1 MSDTDYYEILG
12 VSKTATTDELKRAY
26 RSQAM
31 KYHPDRNP
39 NNPEAEAKFKEINE
53 AYDVLKD
60 EQKRAAYDRY
70 GKQAFQSG
78 GMGGGNPFGGFGFD
92 FSGASGGFSDIFGDI
107 FSEFMGGGRQQRNPN
122 APQDGADLR
131 YNLDITL
138 EEAFN
143 GVEKEITVPHAE
155 LCEDCHGHGTAD
167 GKEAPVCSTCHG
179 RGKIQS
185 QKGGFFIVETTCPT
199 CKGKGRVVKESCIK
213 CHGEGLVHT
222 EKQIKIKIPAGI
234 ETDTRMRVAG
244 AGESGL
250 RGGQNGD
257 LYVFINVLPHKL
269 YVREG
274 ANLYTTVPVSMAC
287 AALGGKIEIPSIDGR
302 KINIDVPVGTQTNQQ
317 QKVSNEG
324 MPIIRSKRKGD
335 LFVRFVVETPV
346 NLNKRQKELLE
357 EFRSLSKDENC
368 QPQTKGFMDKIKDL
382 FSSVA

>member
-39 NNPEAEAKFKEINE
+39 NNPDAEAKFKEINE

-199 CKGKGRVVKESCIK
+199 CKGKGRVVKESCKK
-213 CHGEGLVHT
+213 CHGEGLIHA

-335 LFVRFVVETPV
+335 LFVRFAVETPV